1 MEKIGIIANVAPVAT
16 IVAAPFNIASA
27 AETTNIEQV
36 SPAVNTVKVQSG
48 KKDEKEVEVKEIL
61 STSQSWDG
69 AQLPSYPTANP
80 FVRVLHIV
88 IPAHAVLPEHHHD
101 VMSYGYVV
109 RGELT
114 IIRTS
119 DGKEITLHAG
129 EAVAETVGTQHK
141 GENRG
146 DEPTE
151 LVVFYPSVKGQE
163 LSCI

>member
-1 MEKIGIIANVAPVAT
+1 MEKIGIIANVASVVA
-16 IVAAPFNIASA
+16 IAAAPFNIVSA
-27 AETTNIEQV
+27 AENSTIEQV
-36 SPAVNTVKVQSG
+36 NPVENKVKIQSS
-48 KKDEKEVEVKEIL
+48 KKDENEVEVKEIL
-61 STSQSWDG
+61 TTSQSWDG
-69 AQLPSYPTANP
+69 AELPSYPSAKP
-80 FVRVLHIV
+80 LVRVLHIV
-88 IPAHAVLPEHHHD
+88 IPPHAVLPEHHHD
-101 VMSYGYVV
+101 VMSYGYVL

-151 LVVFYPSVKGQE
+151 LVVFYPSVDGQE
-163 LSCI
+163 LSSI